1 MYKKFSDVM
10 SRGWYRIWLVVFW
23 IFIVIN
29 FTFFYWYIERI
40 TSEYSHRYFK
50 EFYTSI
56 LYTIA
61 YLALIYLVSFIIRG
75 FKISKK

>member
-1 MYKKFSDVM
+1 M

-23 IFIVIN
+23 IFIFIN
-29 FTFFYWYIERI
+29 LTFFYWYLERI
-40 TSEYSHRYFK
+40 IEGNEYSHIAFNDFYISI
-50 EFYTSI
+50 FYTV
-56 LYTIA
+56 A